1 MTHPQRERIA
11 AVLGRGQ
18 GSGYLLSP
26 WMVLTAAHVVG
37 EETTARVAIPGF
49 GGPKSCRVV
58 WRRLDERCDAA
69 LLVAETDL
77 LPAEVFRNFE
87 RLSWGFLAD
96 LGALRGA
103 TAVGFPQVQ
112 RSADQ
117 RLDSEQIVGTLKP
130 ASGLLS
136 GRPVL
141 DSDHRAP
148 DGGPGWG
155 HPLTESGG
163 GSPWAGMSGAPV
175 FVNNSLVG
183 LVRSVPARWGEA
195 RLELTLGQEFVRD
208 EAVCEL
214 FDQGNVGYLRTTL
227 DPPADT
233 FEERLRAYLAR
244 EWDKVKIYGV
254 TRSGRG
260 DGDWRLD
267 IAYLSLELGN
277 HERPRRDAG
286 DDEAAP
292 ASRRVED
299 ALAQQQ
305 RILLRGNAGS
315 GKTTLLQWL
324 TTLSARDELPDQ
336 LAQFKGCTPILLRLR
351 ALARSGQA
359 LPGPEE
365 FLKASGNPLAGFPGS
380 EGWVSARMAE
390 GRVLLLVDGIDEA
403 PASERRRVRE
413 WLSGLLA
420 AYPDVRCVVTTR
432 PSAVGEGWLGG
443 LGFAELDLLPMSRS
457 DVTAFID
464 RWHAAAAAGAD
475 GDEEQRE
482 RLARWRAMLT
492 DAVRRKQDLGRL
504 ATNPLMCSLICAL
517 NADRQG
523 HLPHG
528 RMALY
533 DAALE
538 MLLVRRDEER
548 GVDPASEGLALS
560 EAQQQ
565 ALLQKLAYWLIRNG
579 QSELSESQALARIEH
594 ALPQMPQIQGDA
606 ERVLRHLMVRS
617 GLLREPTPGT
627 VDFVHR
633 TFQDYLGAQAAI
645 EEGDIPLLVEHAHE
659 DQWED
664 VIRLAVGHARRRE
677 RAELLTRILARAEA
691 EPPHA
696 HRLRLLAAAC
706 LDMAVEL
713 DPTVRDA
720 VTAAATA
727 LVPPADV
734 AAARELASA
743 GPVVLEL
750 LPDPEDLD
758 DETAHAVVVCAGNIF
773 NERALPLLA
782 AYADHPYLD
791 VRAQLAYSW
800 RNFDTAM
807 YGREVIARLD
817 RSDDLRLMVTSRAEA
832 EFVAA
837 HLTDVRRVEFSG
849 DLPQDVVEMLPLGPL
864 VEWRLHENP
873 RAIDLSFLRDAPALE
888 QLMVINCSGPLDLAP
903 LAGTRIKRVILLGCP
918 GATSQRTLGQ
928 MPRLGHLSVADTSAT
943 DQFPPDVL
951 AEILEAPALT
961 SLRAMA
967 DDLLPACWPL
977 LREHGRI
984 SALDLDS
991 LDLGA
996 LLGVDPLPAVTALRI
1011 RNPERLRFLP
1021 EITRVFPGLTSLWLY
1036 DVEGS
1041 ELPTGVLPPGLLVA
1055 VDGTQPD
1062 GTEPAT
1068 TPPVRWATQL
1078 PWYRVQE
1085 G

>member
-11 AVLGRGQ
+11 AVLGRSQ

-26 WMVLTAAHVVG
+26 WMVVTAAHVVG
-37 EETTARVAIPGF
+37 EEPTAQVAVPGF
-49 GGPKSCRVV
+49 GGPRTCRVA

-77 LPAEVFRNFE
+77 LPAEAFRGFE
-87 RLSWGFLAD
+87 RLTWGFLAD
-96 LGALRGA
+96 LGARRGA
-103 TAVGFPQVQ
+103 VAVGFPQVQ
-112 RSADQ
+112 RRAGE

-141 DSDHRAP
+141 DSEHRPPEGAV
-148 DGGPGWG
+148 D
-155 HPLTESGG
+155 

-175 FVNNSLVG
+175 FLDNCLVG
-183 LVRSVPARWGEA
+183 LVRSVPSRWGDA
-195 RLELTLGQEFVRD
+195 RLQLTLGEEFVLAP
-208 EAVCEL
+208 EVCEL
-214 FDQGNVGYLRTTL
+214 FDEGNVGFLRARL
-227 DPPADT
+227 QPPADT
-233 FEERLRAYLAR
+233 FEQRLRAYLAR
-244 EWDKVKIYGV
+244 EWDKVRIYGV

-260 DGDWRLD
+260 DGEWRLD
-267 IAYLSLELGN
+267 IAYLSLELADR
-277 HERPRRDAG
+277 EQPRRDAG
-286 DDEAAP
+286 DEDVPPSA
-292 ASRRVED
+292 RRVED
-299 ALAQQQ
+299 ALAQQP

-336 LAQFKGCTPILLRLR
+336 LRQFKGCTPLLLRLR
-351 ALARSGQA
+351 ALARPGQA

-390 GRVLLLVDGIDEA
+390 GRLLLLVDGIDEA

-420 AYPDVRCVVTTR
+420 AYPDIRCVVTTR
-432 PSAVGEGWLGG
+432 PSAVREGWLAD

-457 DVTAFID
+457 DVAAFID
-464 RWHAAAAAGAD
+464 RWHAAAAVGAGR
-475 GDEEQRE
+475 DEDQRE
-482 RLARWRAMLT
+482 RLARWRTMLT
-492 DAVRRKQDLGRL
+492 EAVGRKQDLGRL

-523 HLPHG
+523 HLPSG

-548 GVDPASEGLALS
+548 GVDPASEGPALS

-594 ALPQMPQIQGDA
+594 ALPQMPQVQGSA
-606 ERVLRHLMVRS
+606 EAVLRHLLVRS
-617 GLLREPTPGT
+617 GLLREPAPGA

-645 EEGDIPLLVEHAHE
+645 EEGDIPLLVERAHE

-664 VIRLAVGHARRRE
+664 VIRLAIGHARPRE
-677 RAELLTRILARAEA
+677 RADLLTRVLRRAEE
-691 EPPHA
+691 EPQHA

-706 LDMAVEL
+706 LDTAVEL
-713 DPTVRDA
+713 DPSVREA

-727 LVPPADV
+727 LVPPRNV
-734 AAARELASA
+734 TAARELASA

-750 LPDPEDLD
+750 LPGPEGLD

-782 AYADHPYLD
+782 AYADHPHVD

-800 RNFDTAM
+800 RNFDTEQ
-807 YGREVIARLD
+807 YGREVITRLD
-817 RSDDLRLMVTSRAEA
+817 CSPDLRLMISSRAEA
-832 EFVAA
+832 AFAAA
-837 HLTDVRRVEFSG
+837 HLSLVRRVEFSG
-849 DLPQDVVEMLPLGPL
+849 DLPQDVVEAMPLPPL
-864 VEWRLHENP
+864 LEWRLHENP
-873 RAIDLSFLRDAPALE
+873 RPIDLSFLRAAAELE
-888 QLMVINCSGPLDLAP
+888 QLMMINCSGELDLAP
-903 LAGTRIKRVILLGCP
+903 LAGTAIQRVIILGCP
-918 GATSQRTLGQ
+918 GTASWAALGR
-928 MPRLGHLSVADTSAT
+928 MPRLTHLSLADAGSFL
-943 DQFPPDVL
+943 DFLPGEL
-951 AEILEAPALT
+951 EGILRAPALG
-961 SLRAMA
+961 SLRVMA
-967 DDLLPACWPL
+967 RDIIPEGWPV
-977 LREHGRI
+977 LREHGGI
-984 SALDLDS
+984 TALDLDEPDLAS
-991 LDLGA
+991 LSA
-996 LLGVDPLPAVTALRI
+996 LAPLPQVTALRL
-1011 RNPERLRFLP
+1011 RNPRGLHLLR
-1021 EITRVFPGLTSLWLY
+1021 EVARVFPGLASLWIY
-1036 DVEGS
+1036 GADGAV
-1041 ELPTGVLPPGLLVA
+1041 LPTDALPPGLLLA
-1055 VDGTQPD
+1055 VDGGPPP
-1062 GTEPAT
+1062 GAEPVP
-1068 TPPVRWATQL
+1068 TPQVRWARQL
-1078 PWYRVQE
+1078 PWYRILAH
-1085 G
+1085 

>member
-11 AVLGRGQ
+11 AVLGRSQ

-37 EETTARVAIPGF
+37 EEPTAQVAIPGF
-49 GGPKSCRVV
+49 GGPKTCRVV
-58 WRRLDERCDAA
+58 WRRQDKRCDAA
-69 LLVAETDL
+69 LLVAEEEL
-77 LPAEVFRNFE
+77 LPTAVTQGFE
-87 RLSWGFLAD
+87 RLSWGLLRGLTAR
-96 LGALRGA
+96 RGA
-103 TAVGFPQVQ
+103 TAVGFPQAQ
-112 RSADQ
+112 RSAER

-130 ASGLLS
+130 ASGLIS
-136 GRPVL
+136 GRAVL
-141 DSDHRAP
+141 DSEHGAP
-148 DGGPGWG
+148 LAPKD
-155 HPLTESGG
+155 

-175 FVNNSLVG
+175 FLDNCLAG
-183 LVRSVPARWGEA
+183 LVRSVPRQWGEA
-195 RLELTLGQEFVRD
+195 RLELTLGEEFVQDVEVRR
-208 EAVCEL
+208 L
-214 FDQGNVGYLRTTL
+214 FERNDVAFL
-227 DPPADT
+227 DTVLQPPAES
-233 FEERLRAYLAR
+233 FEERLRAYLGR

-254 TRSGRG
+254 TRSGGG
-260 DGDWRLD
+260 DGSWRLD
-267 IAYLSLELGN
+267 IAYLSLELAN
-277 HERPRRDAG
+277 REQARRDAG
-286 DDEAAP
+286 DEEAAP

-299 ALAQQQ
+299 ALAQQR

-365 FLKASGNPLAGFPGS
+365 FLKASGNPLSGFPGS
-380 EGWVSARMAE
+380 QGWVGARMAE

-432 PSAVGEGWLGG
+432 PSAVREGWLAD

-457 DVTAFID
+457 DVAAFIE
-464 RWHAAAAAGAD
+464 RWHAAAAAGA
-475 GDEEQRE
+475 GPDEEQRE
-482 RLARWRAMLT
+482 RLERWRSMLT
-492 DAVRRKQDLGRL
+492 EAVGRKQDLGRL

-523 HLPHG
+523 HLPSG

-565 ALLQKLAYWLIRNG
+565 ALLGKLAYWLIRNG
-579 QSELSESQALARIEH
+579 QSELSASQALARIEH
-594 ALPQMPQIQGDA
+594 ALPQMPHIQGSA
-606 ERVLRHLMVRS
+606 EAVLRHLLVRS
-617 GLLREPTPGT
+617 GLLREPAPGA

-645 EEGDIPLLVEHAHE
+645 EEGDIPLLVDRAHE

-664 VIRLAVGHARRRE
+664 VIRLATGHARPRE
-677 RAELLTRILARAEA
+677 RADLLTRVLQRAEA
-691 EPPHA
+691 EPEHA

-713 DPTVRDA
+713 DPAVREA
-720 VTAAATA
+720 VTTAATA
-727 LVPPADV
+727 LVPPRDAT
-734 AAARELASA
+734 AARELASA

-750 LPDPEDLD
+750 LPGPEGLD
-758 DETAHAVVVCAGNIF
+758 DETAHAVVVCAGNILS
-773 NERALPLLA
+773 ERALPLLA

-800 RNFDTAM
+800 RNFDTEE

-817 RSDDLRLMVTSRAEA
+817 RSPDLRLMISSRGEA
-832 EFVAA
+832 EFAA
-837 HLTDVRRVEFSG
+837 ANLADVRRIEYSG
-849 DLPQDVVEMLPLGPL
+849 DLPQDVVETLPLGPL

-873 RAIDLSFLRDAPALE
+873 RAIDLAFLRDAPQLE
-888 QLMVINCSGPLDLAP
+888 QLMVINCSGALDLAP
-903 LAGTRIKRVILLGCP
+903 LAGTDIQRVIILGCP
-918 GATSQRTLGQ
+918 GTASWSALGR
-928 MPRLGHLSVADTSAT
+928 MPRLTHLSLADAGS
-943 DQFPPDVL
+943 FLDVL
-951 AEILEAPALT
+951 PGELEGILQAPALG
-961 SLRAMA
+961 SLRVMA
-967 DDLLPACWPL
+967 RDLLPEGWPT
-977 LREHGRI
+977 LRAHGRI
-984 SALDLDS
+984 TALDLDD
-991 LDLGA
+991 LDLGS
-996 LLGVDPLPAVTALRI
+996 LSRLEPLPRVTSLRV
-1011 RNPERLRFLP
+1011 RNPRRAELLP
-1021 EITRVFPGLTSLWLY
+1021 ELPRVFPGLTSLWIY
-1036 DVEGS
+1036 GADGGG
-1041 ELPTGVLPPGLLVA
+1041 LPTDGLPPGLLLA
-1055 VDGTQPD
+1055 VDGGQPP
-1062 GTEPAT
+1062 GTEPVA
-1068 TPPVRWATQL
+1068 TPPVRWAGQL
-1078 PWYRVQE
+1078 PWYRLLE
-1085 G
+1085 R